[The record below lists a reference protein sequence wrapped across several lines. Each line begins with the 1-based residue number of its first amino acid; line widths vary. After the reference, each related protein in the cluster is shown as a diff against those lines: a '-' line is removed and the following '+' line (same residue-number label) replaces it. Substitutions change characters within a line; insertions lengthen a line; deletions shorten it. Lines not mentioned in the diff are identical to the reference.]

1 MCWTSNTVCVGILA
15 LVVGTCGPAVAQ
27 DTSGGVGWPQ
37 FRGPNVDGV
46 SQESGVF
53 TDVGPFTL
61 EIGWKRA
68 IGGGYSG
75 ISIVD
80 GAAVTMYQ
88 TDDAIV
94 VVAFDV
100 DTGQEQWRYDVGD
113 THAGINGSFPGPLS
127 TPLIA
132 GNAVVALDRR

>member
-1 MCWTSNTVCVGILA
+1 MRWNWNTMAFACAVFLAFTAAASGLA
-15 LVVGTCGPAVAQ
+15 LAQ
-27 DTSGGVGWPQ
+27 ETPGGSGWPQ

-46 SQESGVF
+46 SQESGIF
-53 TDVGPFTL
+53 NDVGPLTL

-80 GAAVTMYQ
+80 GAAVTVYQ

-113 THAGINGSFPGPLS
+113 TYAGINGSL
-127 TPLIA
+127 TPT
-132 GNAVVALDRR
+132 RRTTISSS